1 MQPIRFALACV
12 LGLVALLVACAD
24 RGATVMGAS
33 PAGGCHAAG
42 AQAVLGQRFD
52 DHIMQEALRDSGAL
66 RSRILPPGSATSA
79 GDVDPMRLNIELDA
93 QGHIRRMQC
102 G

>member
-1 MQPIRFALACV
+1 MRTSILSLLAGVAV
-12 LGLVALLVACAD
+12 LAACAD
-24 RGATVMGAS
+24 RSTTAMGAAPS
-33 PAGGCHAAG
+33 GGCHAAG

-52 DHIMQEALRDSGAL
+52 DRVMREALRGSGAL
-66 RSRILPPGSATSA
+66 RSRILPPGSATSV

-93 QGHIRRMQC
+93 QGHVHRMRC